1 MNIRIPTGALRI
13 INRLE
18 ESGNSAYVV
27 GGAVRD
33 SIMGRKAD
41 DFDIT
46 TSMKPSDMK
55 LLFSDLRTVDT
66 GIRHGTLTV
75 LADGGQ
81 FEVTTYRIDGEYTD
95 SRHPSSVSFTDRIED
110 DLARRDFT
118 VNAIAYSPSR
128 GICDPFGGISD
139 INAGIIRAVGEP
151 ERRFGEDALRIMRA
165 VRFSSTLGFD
175 IEENTKSAIYKKL
188 SLLENVSRER
198 IFVEWKKLL
207 SGKNAYP
214 VLNKYK
220 EIIHFIIPELSGFS
234 LGERAAFDAL
244 IPTEKMLYLH
254 FDKGYQGLLSALD
267 SLKADNALKK
277 FGKDTLAVTDSLRA
291 FDEMSLAGCYA
302 KYSKEAIS
310 SAIRIAKA
318 RDSYDSL
325 ALAYIDKLLKSN
337 LPSSLPELAID
348 GKDIMAMGFS
358 GERVG
363 KALNEVLIAVIR
375 GVVPNEREALISYT
389 HTKDFCI

>member
-1 MNIRIPTGALRI
+1 MNIRIPAGALRI
-13 INRLE
+13 IKRLE

-33 SIMGRKAD
+33 AIMGRNAD

-55 LLFSDLRTVDT
+55 LLFSDFRTVET

-95 SRHPSSVSFTDRIED
+95 SRHPSSVSFTDRIEE

-118 VNAIAYSPSR
+118 VNAIAYSPSH
-128 GICDPFGGISD
+128 GICDPFGGIRD

-165 VRFSSTLGFD
+165 VRFSSVLGFN

-207 SGKNAYP
+207 AGKNAYS
-214 VLNKYK
+214 VLNEYK
-220 EIIHFIIPELSGFS
+220 EIIHFIIPELSGFG

-244 IPTEKMLYLH
+244 TPTEKMLYLH
-254 FDKGYQGLLSALD
+254 FDKGYQSLISALD
-267 SLKADNALKK
+267 TLKADNALKK
-277 FGKDTLAVTDSLRA
+277 FGKDTLAVTDLLHA
-291 FDEMSLAGCYA
+291 FDETSLAGCYA
-302 KYSKEAIS
+302 KYSKEAIA

-318 RDSYDSL
+318 RDCYDSL

-337 LPSSLPELAID
+337 LPSSLCELAID

-363 KALNEVLIAVIR
+363 KALGELHIAVIK
-375 GVVPNEREALISYT
+375 GVVSNEREALIFYA
-389 HTKDFCI
+389 HTKNFCI